1 MAVSKTESF
10 HVKDEIKNP
19 KECADL
25 RNKDS
30 ESISSVLGQDTKATN
45 SVLTQKEMEKLER
58 EILVS
63 DFKQIKLEKEAQKN
77 WDLFYK
83 RNSTNFFKDR
93 HWTTREFEEL
103 KACRE
108 VSMGRLDPSRL
119 TGLHS
124 RFTEPEWCRT
134 ANKPHNYFV
143 SCWINWKGLL

>member
-10 HVKDEIKNP
+10 HDNDEIKNP

-25 RNKDS
+25 RNKES
-30 ESISSVLGQDTKATN
+30 KSISSVLEQDTKATN
-45 SVLTQKEMEKLER
+45 RVLTQEMEKLDGEV
-58 EILVS
+58 LVS

-103 KACRE
+103 KACRK
-108 VSMGRLDPSRL
+108 VSMG
-119 TGLHS
+119 GLIQ
-124 RFTEPEWCRT
+124 
-134 ANKPHNYFV
+134 AD
-143 SCWINWKGLL
+143 

>member
-10 HVKDEIKNP
+10 HDNDEIKNP

-25 RNKDS
+25 RNKES
-30 ESISSVLGQDTKATN
+30 ESISSVLGQDTKTT
-45 SVLTQKEMEKLER
+45 SRVLTEEMDKLDGEV
-58 EILVS
+58 LVS

-108 VSMGRLDPSRL
+108 VSMGRIHPSRL
-119 TGLHS
+119 TGPRS
-124 RFTEPEWCRT
+124 GFTEHEWHRT
-134 ANKPHNYFV
+134 ANKPQHYFV
-143 SCWINWKGLL
+143 SY

>member
-10 HVKDEIKNP
+10 HDNDEIKNP
-19 KECADL
+19 RCADL
-25 RNKDS
+25 RNKES
-30 ESISSVLGQDTKATN
+30 ESISGVLGQDTKTTN
-45 SVLTQKEMEKLER
+45 RVLTQEEMEKLDGEV
-58 EILVS
+58 LVS

-108 VSMGRLDPSRL
+108 VSMGRINPSRL

-124 RFTEPEWCRT
+124 SFAEPEWCRT
-134 ANKPHNYFV
+134 ANIPQNCFV
-143 SCWINWKGLL
+143 SSWIIWKGLL